1 MSKNYLVDYNFG
13 VESENIVL
21 DTLKAYF
28 SDNSIIKLNKS
39 HTFDFKG
46 TNKYIELKTRR
57 NNYLKYD
64 STIIGLN
71 KFKEASQLDEDVY
84 FVFKFTDGLY
94 MYKYDKEYQLNI
106 KFNHCSRKDR
116 GYKEINDYVF
126 LPIEML
132 IKIY

>member
-1 MSKNYLVDYNFG
+1 MSKNYLIDYNFG
-13 VESENIVL
+13 VESENNVL

-28 SDNSIIKLNKS
+28 SDNSIIK
-39 HTFDFKG
+39 FDFKG

-84 FVFKFTDGLY
+84 LVFKFTDGLY
-94 MYKYDKEYQLNI
+94 MYKYDREYQLNI
-106 KFNHCSRKDR
+106 KFNHCSRTDR
-116 GYKEINDYVF
+116 GYKEINNYVF
-126 LPIEML
+126 LPTELL